1 MPRFKSLPLTL
12 RVLILVVALGIVLLI
27 VAINLP
33 GIATAT
39 FERFSGFLGGG
50 PQQVGT
56 QERTSSQAD
65 DYPSE
70 IKDIQAKSEES
81 FQDTDNRF
89 ARFDS
94 LTSSDLEKMKTD
106 YNDLGSY
113 LDETDNLDPPEKYK
127 DQHKLFRSAIAD
139 LYQAAG
145 LAYSL
150 ASNPGSLTKSNLD
163 EYHSYADSATSNLQ
177 QSDEILGQENLK
189 GSSTTT
195 IEGMTVAQL
204 FDGNEKRY
212 INVHAKAKEG
222 EAHPLGIAC
231 ADLTPATGSDANQ
244 EKSREV
250 ELTPSRDSG
259 VSGTA
264 TFQDTG
270 SGVEVDL
277 NIEGAPEGGVEHL
290 AHIHSGATCQDDRND
305 QGGPVEFP
313 LYPVKV
319 RDGG

>member
-1 MPRFKSLPLTL
+1 MPRFKSLPLTV
-12 RVLILVVALGIVLLI
+12 RVLILAAALGILLVI
-27 VAINLP
+27 VVINLP

-56 QERTSSQAD
+56 QERTSPQAD
-65 DYPSE
+65 DYPSV

-81 FQDTDNRF
+81 FQDTDHRF
-89 ARFDS
+89 SRFDS
-94 LTSSDLEKMKTD
+94 LTSSDLEKMKTN

-127 DQHKLFRSAIAD
+127 DQYELFSSAIAD
-139 LYQAAG
+139 LYQATW

-150 ASNPGSLTKSNLD
+150 ASDPGSLTKPKLD
-163 EYHSYADSATSNLQ
+163 EYHSYADRATSNLQ
-177 QSDEILGQENLK
+177 QSDEILSQGNLK

-195 IEGMTVAQL
+195 IEGTTVAQL
-204 FDGNEKRY
+204 FDGSKKRY
-212 INVHAKAKEG
+212 INVHDKAKGG
-222 EAHPLGIAC
+222 EAHGPGIAC
-231 ADLTPATGSDANQ
+231 ADLTPTAGSGANQ

-264 TFQDTG
+264 TFEDTE
-270 SGVEVDL
+270 SGVEVTL
-277 NIEGAPEGGVEHL
+277 NIEGAPESGVEHQ
-290 AHIHSGATCQDDRND
+290 AHIHSDATCQDDRND

-313 LYPVKV
+313 LESIKV
-319 RDGG
+319 GDGG